1 MDYALLLSEFK
12 HTCRVM
18 KLILSLLLL
27 CVSTVFSVNVSS
39 QTTRVNIVANE
50 LSVKE
55 IIRQIEDQTDY
66 LFVYSNEKVDL
77 SHRISLNASEAS
89 VFSVLN
95 RIFEN
100 SDIVYVMEG
109 NNILLMKKGTFPQQ
123 KDKLLKGTVKD
134 QSGEPVIGANVV
146 VKGTTNG
153 TVTDVNGNFVLEV
166 SNADILQ
173 VSFI

>member
-173 VSFI
+173 V

>member
-166 SNADILQ
+166 SNADRKS
-173 VSFI
+173 VV